1 MQKLLDDADKAIK
14 EGLNNNE
21 ESKSHLIH
29 LIKKVLDDLGYSDDP
44 ETVLTNP
51 KKILELSNSI
61 IHQCN
66 EYISEKQNPSKI
78 LVSPKV
84 NLSVYSLESLDHRIN
99 SKNALL
105 PIAIED
111 DTYEIESPILF
122 FGDDTKQVWQYQFQ
136 DNQLL
141 PKMED
146 MSLIEV
152 STKEELK
159 SFMERVMKYHQVSLS
174 FGIDKRN
181 NYRGYICILFVA
193 FSHFVYVLDILK
205 LKESFETTSLLFEST
220 SIEKVCYKAFGIRAL
235 YYQFKI
241 TTNNVFLLDVACQKM
256 NICYNYADLFKT
268 MTDRI
273 PETNDEWMIRPYSKY
288 VICWFGLDT
297 LQLLNFSIK
306 IRNKLIE
313 QHLLHGVFVESDK
326 EVLPGGRKY
335 EMKRIIKK
343 RASYRKYSKEQF
355 KAFSQLCEW
364 REKTAKNQNISVN
377 EILKLGEIETL
388 IASGASSLEEFSD
401 VLPNNGMVLLYG
413 DEITSILHD
422 YHFHFNSTKQ
432 HGWINVEGVFSKE
445 EPMMIF
451 KHCEWKEQERKLKE
465 SIQEPYDILSTNDTT
480 PLEQMILKKV
490 LLTPSEEGY
499 EELGSEDTPS
509 PQLPESIEEIY
520 KWSRLSRKIN
530 KKKINKM

>member
-1 MQKLLDDADKAIK
+1 MQKLLDDTDKAIK
-14 EGLNNNE
+14 EGVKNNK
-21 ESKSHLIH
+21 ESKNHLIL
-29 LIKKVLDDLGYSDDP
+29 LIKKILTDLGYFGDP
-44 ETVLTNP
+44 ELILTNP
-51 KKILELSNSI
+51 KRILELSNNI
-61 IHQCN
+61 ILQYN
-66 EYISEKQNPSKI
+66 KYINEKQNLSKI

-84 NLSVYSLESLDHRIN
+84 NLSVNSLESLDHRIN

-105 PIAIED
+105 PIEIENN
-111 DTYEIESPILF
+111 TYEIESPILF

-136 DNQLL
+136 DNQNL
-141 PKMED
+141 PKIED
-146 MSLIEV
+146 MNLIEV

-159 SFMERVMKYHQVSLS
+159 LFMEKVMQYHQVSLS

-181 NYRGYICILFVA
+181 NYRGYLCILFIA
-193 FSHFVYVLDILK
+193 FSNFVYVLDILK
-205 LKESFETTSLLFEST
+205 LKESFEIISILFEST
-220 SIEKVCYKAFGIRAL
+220 SIEKVCYKAFGIRTL

-256 NICYNYADLFKT
+256 NICYNYSDLFKT
-268 MTDRI
+268 MTNRI

-288 VICWFGLDT
+288 IICWFGLDT

-313 QHLLHGVFVESDK
+313 QHLLHDVFMESDK
-326 EVLPGGRKY
+326 EILPGGRKY
-335 EMKRIIKK
+335 ELKRIIKK

-355 KAFSQLCEW
+355 KAFNQLCEW
-364 REKTAKNQNISVN
+364 RETTAKNQNISVN
-377 EILKLGEIETL
+377 EILKLSEIET
-388 IASGASSLEEFSD
+388 IIGSGASSLEEFSD
-401 VLPNNGMVLLYG
+401 ILPNNGMVLLYG
-413 DEITSILHD
+413 DEITSILQD
-422 YHFHFNSTKQ
+422 YHFHFNSIKQ

-465 SIQEPYDILSTNDTT
+465 SIQKPYDVLSTNDTT

-490 LLTPSEEGY
+490 LLTPTVEEY
-499 EELGSEDTPS
+499 EELRNEHTPS